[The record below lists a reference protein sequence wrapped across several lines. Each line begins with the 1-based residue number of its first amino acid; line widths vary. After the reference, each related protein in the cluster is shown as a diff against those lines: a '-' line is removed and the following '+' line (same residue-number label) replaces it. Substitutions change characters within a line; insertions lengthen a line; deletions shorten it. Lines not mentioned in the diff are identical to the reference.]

1 MNSESVRKSAGLPAL
16 RGGEVC
22 VRARKARAPALA
34 RRRGSVRACA
44 KSAGACPCAAGSVRV
59 QARMVDCWSEKVECA
74 KSTMGGVV
82 ADE

>member
-1 MNSESVRKSAGLPAL
+1 MNSEKRAQERGPTL

-34 RRRGSVRACA
+34 RR
-44 KSAGACPCAAGSVRV
+44 GSVRV
-59 QARMVDCWSEKVECA
+59 QARMVG
-74 KSTMGGVV
+74 KSTMEVV

>member
-1 MNSESVRKSAGLPAL
+1 MNSEKRAQERGPTL

-34 RRRGSVRACA
+34 RRGSVRACVKKRGPA
-44 KSAGACPCAAGSVRV
+44 LHAAGSVRV
-59 QARMVDCWSEKVECA
+59 QARMVG
-74 KSTMGGVV
+74 KSTMEVV